1 MISVQ
6 VSAPT
11 ANWGLVIGL
20 LGVRLMGKG
29 EKDEGEVRTVA
40 TAGIM
45 LPCCEKCP
53 TRPLLGWRLAGV
65 KALCSVL

>member
-1 MISVQ
+1 MISIQ

-29 EKDEGEVRTVA
+29 EKDEGEVRRRQWPQQGSCFSAVKSVPRDLYW
-40 TAGIM
+40 AGG
-45 LPCCEKCP
+45 LQ
-53 TRPLLGWRLAGV
+53 
-65 KALCSVL
+65 